1 MIDGDTVVL
10 DSGERV
16 RYLLVDT
23 PEITGGHDDCFGQE
37 AADFNSDMVLGK
49 EISLDYDAECLDRYG
64 RQLAYVTVG
73 GRDLNQLIIERGYGC
88 VLYIPPSGAD
98 REAEFRALEATAKAE
113 GRGVWGA
120 CEVVTCE
127 N

>member
-1 MIDGDTVVL
+1 MVL
-10 DSGERV
+10 DSGEHV

-23 PEITGGHDDCFGQE
+23 PEITNGHDDCFGQE
-37 AADFNSDMVLGK
+37 AAEFNTDMVLGK
-49 EISLDYDAECLDRYG
+49 EIELDYDVDCVDRYG
-64 RQLAYVTVG
+64 RQLAYVTVDG
-73 GRDLNQLIIERGYGC
+73 VDLNRLIIERGYGC
-88 VLYIPPSGAD
+88 VLFIPPSGAD
-98 REAEFRALEATAKAE
+98 LEPEYRALEATAKAE